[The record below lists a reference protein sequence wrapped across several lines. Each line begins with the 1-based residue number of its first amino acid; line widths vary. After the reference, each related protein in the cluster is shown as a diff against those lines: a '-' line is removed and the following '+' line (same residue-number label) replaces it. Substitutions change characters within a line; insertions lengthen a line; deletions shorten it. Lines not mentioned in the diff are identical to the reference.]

1 MSQGLFSAVE
11 LEVGGVD
18 PRIGW
23 RLERLEVL
31 NWGTFDRRVWTF
43 LANGNNA
50 LLTGDIGSGKSTM
63 VDAVTTLLMPS
74 QKIAYNK
81 AAGAEQRERTLRS
94 YVAGHYKSEQ
104 NEFTSGSRAV
114 GLRPGN
120 TYSVILGVFANRAY
134 GTSVTLAQVF
144 WMKEGH
150 QGQPDRFYLTSSEE
164 LSIAGDF
171 TEFGTDVSGL
181 KRRLRERGAR
191 LHDHF
196 PDYGRDFRR
205 MLGIESE
212 QAMDLFHQTVSM
224 KSVGDLNDFVR
235 QHMLEPFD
243 AKPAIDDLIAHFE
256 DLSAAH
262 EAVLKARAQ
271 LAELAPLLTECDE
284 FAGIEAQIGAMSAQ
298 RDGLERHAAQV
309 KIGLLDASVSGLS
322 AAIEARGRTLAD
334 VDAQIA
340 ALDSDRQRLEL
351 ERAGFGGDR
360 IREIEQAMT
369 EADAQRVG
377 RRARFEQAAELLQ
390 RAQLP
395 AVASAAQFATVR
407 TLLEPALTRVG
418 EELAEADNRIQE
430 LAVERGGIADESREV
445 NEELLS
451 LQGRVSNLPR
461 QSLDLRA
468 RMCDELKIADDE
480 LPFAGELMQV
490 RREDSAWEG
499 VAERVLRSLGL
510 SLLVPQEHYAAA
522 SQWINDR
529 HLGTRLVYY
538 RVPATLGPASG
549 ASADA
554 VENPLH
560 AIVQVKTG
568 NFAPWLERQLV
579 ARARH
584 ELTETMEEFRRAE
597 WAVTKQGQVKSG
609 GGRHD
614 KDDSRRIDD
623 RRSYVLG
630 WSNEEKVQLL
640 LEEAQHLQRQ
650 LTRIDDER
658 AALAVARRLVE
669 ERRTSLDQ
677 LFVFADWSELDW
689 EASVNRI
696 AELAA
701 EKQRIEASSN
711 ELAKVTEAL
720 ATVQGTLVERRG
732 ERDVLIGEN
741 RGDERER
748 DSQGLALQR
757 LRAVLEGDAPKPSAE
772 AATVLERLFD
782 KRLRAE
788 PTVDVEAVDRADA
801 SIRTTL
807 TNGIDTKR
815 QDLQRRGQRIVGR
828 MREFRSKFP
837 LDVAE
842 ADDSVQS
849 ADEYRRLQERLAVD
863 DLPRFEASFK
873 EYLNTN
879 TIRDIAGFSS
889 QLNKHAEL
897 IRERVD
903 TINESLVS
911 IDYNPGRYISLIVTR
926 TPSTEIRDFISDLRA
941 CTDDSL
947 AGDDQDQYSEQK
959 FLQVKRII
967 ERLKGRE
974 GQTEADRAWTRRVS
988 DVRNWYV
995 FSASERSRDDDVEHE
1010 HYTDSGGKS
1019 GGQKEKLA
1027 YTILAASL
1035 AYQFKLEWGVTRSK
1049 TFRFV
1054 VIDEAFGR
1062 GSDDSTR
1069 FALSLFAKL
1078 GLQLLI
1084 VTPLQKIHV
1093 IEPFVSSVGFVDNI
1107 TGRDSRLQNLTI
1119 EELREQRLARR
1130 RDR

>member
-1 MSQGLFSAVE
+1 MSTGLFSTVE
-11 LEVGGVD
+11 LDAGAAD
-18 PRIGW
+18 ARIGW

-43 LANGNNA
+43 EANGHNA

-104 NEFTSGSRAV
+104 NELTSGSRAV

-120 TYSVILGVFANRAY
+120 TYSVILGVFVNRAY
-134 GTSVTLAQVF
+134 ASSVTLAQVF

-150 QGQPDRFYLTSSEE
+150 QGQPDRFYLTAPEE
-164 LSIAGDF
+164 LSIAADF
-171 TEFGTDVSGL
+171 TEFGTDVAGL

-243 AKPAIDDLIAHFE
+243 ARPAIDELIAHFE

-262 EAVLKARAQ
+262 EAVLRARAQ
-271 LAELAPLLTECDE
+271 LAELAPLLQECDE
-284 FAGIEAQIGAMSAQ
+284 FAGIEDQITAMTAQ
-298 RDGLERHAAQV
+298 RDGLARHAARLKV
-309 KIGLLDASVSGLS
+309 GLLNASIATLNS
-322 AAIEARGRTLAD
+322 AIEARRRTLSE
-334 VDAQIA
+334 VDAQIVS
-340 ALDSDRQRLEL
+340 LDSDRQRLEVQ
-351 ERAGFGGDR
+351 RAGFGGDR
-360 IREIEQAMT
+360 IREIEQAIA
-369 EADAQRVG
+369 EADLQRVA
-377 RRARFEQAAELLQ
+377 RRARFEQAAELLT
-390 RAQLP
+390 RAELP
-395 AVASAAQFATVR
+395 AVTTAEQFDDVR
-407 TLLEPALTRVG
+407 TLLAPALVRVS
-418 EELAEADNRIQE
+418 EELAETENRIQE
-430 LAVERGGIADESREV
+430 LAVERGGVADESREV

-451 LQGRVSNLPR
+451 LQSRGSNLPR
-461 QSLDLRA
+461 QSLDVRS
-468 RMCDELKIADDE
+468 RMCDELQISEDE
-480 LPFAGELMQV
+480 LPFAGELLQV
-490 RREDSAWEG
+490 RHEDRAWEG

-538 RVPATLGPASG
+538 RVPANLGPASG
-549 ASADA
+549 AAADSPA
-554 VENPLH
+554 NPLH
-560 AIVQVKTG
+560 GIVQVKG
-568 NFAPWLERQLV
+568 GAFAPWLERQLV

-640 LEEAQHLQRQ
+640 IEEAHHLQRQ

-658 AALAVARRLVE
+658 GALTVRRRGVE

-677 LFVFADWSELDW
+677 LQVFGDWSELDW
-689 EASVNRI
+689 MASVNRMSD
-696 AELAA
+696 LTA
-701 EKQRIEASSN
+701 EKQNIEASSG
-711 ELAKVTEAL
+711 ELVKVTELLNGVQASLL
-720 ATVQGTLVERRG
+720 ARRD
-732 ERDVLIGEN
+732 ERDHLIGEN

-748 DSQGLALQR
+748 DSQVSVLDRLHGLLADGGSEVADEILK
-757 LRAVLEGDAPKPSAE
+757 E
-772 AATVLERLFD
+772 LERLFS
-782 KRLRAE
+782 KRLRDE
-788 PTVDVEAVDRADA
+788 PGVDVDAVDKADA
-801 SIRTTL
+801 SIRSTL
-807 TNGIDTKR
+807 TNSIDSKR

-828 MREFRSKFP
+828 MREFRVKFP
-837 LDVAE
+837 MDVAE

-889 QLNKHAEL
+889 QLHKHAEL
-897 IRERVD
+897 IKERVD

-926 TPSTEIRDFISDLRA
+926 TPSTEIRDFIADLRA

-947 AGDDQDQYSEQK
+947 AGEDQDQYSEQK

-974 GQTEADRAWTRRVS
+974 GQTEADRAWTKRVS

-1069 FALSLFAKL
+1069 FALSLFARL

-1107 TGRDSRLQNLTI
+1107 TGRDSRLQNLSI
-1119 EELREQRLARR
+1119 EELHEKREARR
-1130 RDR
+1130 RER

>member
-1 MSQGLFSAVE
+1 MSTGLFSAVE
-11 LEVGGVD
+11 LDAGAAD
-18 PRIGW
+18 ARIGW

-43 LANGNNA
+43 EANGHNA

-120 TYSVILGVFANRAY
+120 TYSVILGVFVNRAY
-134 GTSVTLAQVF
+134 ASSVTLAQVF

-150 QGQPDRFYLTSSEE
+150 QGQPDRFYLTAPEE
-164 LSIAGDF
+164 LSIAADF
-171 TEFGTDVSGL
+171 TEFGTDVAGL

-243 AKPAIDDLIAHFE
+243 ARPAIDDLIAHFE

-262 EAVLKARAQ
+262 EAVLRARAQ
-271 LAELAPLLTECDE
+271 LAELAPLLLECDE
-284 FAGIEAQIGAMSAQ
+284 FAGIEAQITAMTAQ
-298 RDGLERHAAQV
+298 RDGLARHAARLKV
-309 KIGLLDASVSGLS
+309 GLLDASIAALNS
-322 AAIEARGRTLAD
+322 AIETRRRTLAE
-334 VDAQIA
+334 VDAQISN
-340 ALDSDRQRLEL
+340 LDSDRQRLEVQ
-351 ERAGFGGDR
+351 RAGFGGDR
-360 IREIEQAMT
+360 IREIEQAIA
-369 EADAQRVG
+369 EADLQRVA
-377 RRARFEQAAELLQ
+377 RRARFEQASDLLTRAE
-390 RAQLP
+390 LP
-395 AVASAAQFATVR
+395 AVATAEQFDDVR
-407 TLLEPALTRVG
+407 ALLAPALVRVS
-418 EELAEADNRIQE
+418 EELAETENRIQE
-430 LAVERGGIADESREV
+430 LAVERGGVSDESREV

-451 LQGRVSNLPR
+451 LQSRGSNLPR
-461 QSLDLRA
+461 QSLDVRS
-468 RMCDELKIADDE
+468 RMCAELQISEDE
-480 LPFAGELMQV
+480 LPFAGELLQV
-490 RREDSAWEG
+490 RHEDRAWEG

-510 SLLVPQEHYAAA
+510 SLLVPQEHYTAA

-538 RVPATLGPASG
+538 RVPANLGPAAG
-549 ASADA
+549 AAADSPS
-554 VENPLH
+554 NPLH
-560 AIVQVKTG
+560 AIVQVKG
-568 NFAPWLERQLV
+568 GAFAPWLERQLV

-640 LEEAQHLQRQ
+640 IEEAHHLQRQ

-658 AALAVARRLVE
+658 GALAVQRRGVE

-677 LFVFADWSELDW
+677 LQVFGDWSELDW
-689 EASVNRI
+689 MASVNRMSD
-696 AELAA
+696 LTA
-701 EKQRIEASSN
+701 EKERIEASSG
-711 ELAKVTEAL
+711 ELMKVTELLNGVQASLL
-720 ATVQGTLVERRG
+720 ARRD
-732 ERDVLIGEN
+732 ERDHLIGEN

-748 DSQGLALQR
+748 DSQISVLDR
-757 LRAVLEGDAPKPSAE
+757 LRGLLADDGSEVDGEMLQE
-772 AATVLERLFD
+772 LERLFA

-788 PTVDVEAVDRADA
+788 PVVDVDAVDRADA
-801 SIRTTL
+801 LIRSTL

-828 MREFRSKFP
+828 MREFRVKFP
-837 LDVAE
+837 IDVAE

-889 QLNKHAEL
+889 QLHKHSEL
-897 IRERVD
+897 IKERVD

-926 TPSTEIRDFISDLRA
+926 TPSTEIRDFIADLRA

-974 GQTEADRAWTRRVS
+974 GQTEADRAWTKRVS
-988 DVRNWYV
+988 DVRNWFV

-1069 FALSLFAKL
+1069 FALSLFARL

-1107 TGRDSRLQNLTI
+1107 SGRDSRLQNLSI
-1119 EELREQRLARR
+1119 EELHEKREARR
-1130 RDR
+1130 RER

>member
-1 MSQGLFSAVE
+1 MSTGLFSAVE
-11 LEVGGVD
+11 LDAGAAD
-18 PRIGW
+18 ARIGW

-43 LANGNNA
+43 EANGHNA

-104 NEFTSGSRAV
+104 NELTSGSRAV

-120 TYSVILGVFANRAY
+120 TYSVILGVFVNRAY
-134 GTSVTLAQVF
+134 ASSVTLAQVF

-150 QGQPDRFYLTSSEE
+150 QGQPDRFYLTAPEE
-164 LSIAGDF
+164 LSIAADF
-171 TEFGTDVSGL
+171 TEFGTDVAGL

-243 AKPAIDDLIAHFE
+243 ARPAIDDLIAHFE

-262 EAVLKARAQ
+262 EAVLRARAQ
-271 LAELAPLLTECDE
+271 LAELAPLLQECDE
-284 FAGIEAQIGAMSAQ
+284 FAGIEDQITAMTAQ
-298 RDGLERHAAQV
+298 RDGLARHAARLKV
-309 KIGLLDASVSGLS
+309 GLLNASIATLNS
-322 AAIEARGRTLAD
+322 AIEARRRTLSE
-334 VDAQIA
+334 VDAQIVS
-340 ALDSDRQRLEL
+340 LDSDRQRLEVQ
-351 ERAGFGGDR
+351 RAGFGGDR
-360 IREIEQAMT
+360 IREIEQAIA
-369 EADAQRVG
+369 EADLQRLA
-377 RRARFEQAAELLQ
+377 RRARFEQAAELLT
-390 RAQLP
+390 RAELP
-395 AVASAAQFATVR
+395 AVTTAEQFDDVR
-407 TLLEPALTRVG
+407 TLLAPALVRVS
-418 EELAEADNRIQE
+418 EELAETENRIQE
-430 LAVERGGIADESREV
+430 LAVERGGVADESREV

-451 LQGRVSNLPR
+451 LQSRGNNLPR
-461 QSLDLRA
+461 QSLDVRS
-468 RMCDELKIADDE
+468 RMCDELQISEDE
-480 LPFAGELMQV
+480 LPFAGELLQV
-490 RREDSAWEG
+490 RHEDRAWEG

-538 RVPATLGPASG
+538 RVPANLGPASG
-549 ASADA
+549 AAADSPA
-554 VENPLH
+554 NPLH
-560 AIVQVKTG
+560 GIVQVKG
-568 NFAPWLERQLV
+568 GAFAPWLERQLV

-640 LEEAQHLQRQ
+640 IEEAHHLQRQ

-658 AALAVARRLVE
+658 GALAVRRRGVE

-677 LFVFADWSELDW
+677 LQVFGDWSELDW
-689 EASVNRI
+689 MASVNRMSD
-696 AELAA
+696 LTA
-701 EKQRIEASSN
+701 EKERIEASSG
-711 ELAKVTEAL
+711 ELVKVTELLNGVQASLL
-720 ATVQGTLVERRG
+720 ARRA
-732 ERDVLIGEN
+732 ERDHLIGEN

-748 DSQGLALQR
+748 DSQVSVLDRLHGFLAGGGSEVADEILK
-757 LRAVLEGDAPKPSAE
+757 E
-772 AATVLERLFD
+772 LERLFS
-782 KRLRAE
+782 KRLRDE
-788 PTVDVEAVDRADA
+788 PFVDVEAVDRADA
-801 SIRTTL
+801 SIRSTL
-807 TNGIDTKR
+807 TNGIDSKR

-828 MREFRSKFP
+828 MREFRVKFP
-837 LDVAE
+837 MDVAE

-889 QLNKHAEL
+889 QLHKHAEL
-897 IRERVD
+897 IKERVD

-926 TPSTEIRDFISDLRA
+926 TPSTEIRDFIADLRA

-947 AGDDQDQYSEQK
+947 AGEDQDQYSEQK

-974 GQTEADRAWTRRVS
+974 GQTEADRAWTKRVS

-1069 FALSLFAKL
+1069 FALSLFARL

-1107 TGRDSRLQNLTI
+1107 TGRDSRLQNLSI
-1119 EELREQRLARR
+1119 EELHEKREARR
-1130 RDR
+1130 RER

>member
-1 MSQGLFSAVE
+1 MSTGLFSAVE
-11 LEVGGVD
+11 LDAGAAD
-18 PRIGW
+18 ARIGW

-43 LANGNNA
+43 EANGHNA

-104 NEFTSGSRAV
+104 NELTSGSRAV

-120 TYSVILGVFANRAY
+120 TYSVILGVFVNRAY
-134 GTSVTLAQVF
+134 ASSVTLAQVF

-150 QGQPDRFYLTSSEE
+150 QGQPDRFYLTAPEE
-164 LSIAGDF
+164 LSIAADF
-171 TEFGTDVSGL
+171 TEFGTDVAGL

-243 AKPAIDDLIAHFE
+243 ARPAMDDLIAHFE

-262 EAVLKARAQ
+262 EAVLRARAQ
-271 LAELAPLLTECDE
+271 LAELAPLLQECDE
-284 FAGIEAQIGAMSAQ
+284 FAGIEDQITAMTAQ
-298 RDGLERHAAQV
+298 REGLARHAARLKV
-309 KIGLLDASVSGLS
+309 GLLNASIATLNS
-322 AAIEARGRTLAD
+322 AIEARRRTLSE
-334 VDAQIA
+334 VDAQIVS
-340 ALDSDRQRLEL
+340 LDSDRQRLEVQ
-351 ERAGFGGDR
+351 RAGFGGDR
-360 IREIEQAMT
+360 IREIEQAIA
-369 EADAQRVG
+369 EADLQRVA
-377 RRARFEQAAELLQ
+377 RRARFEQAAELLT
-390 RAQLP
+390 RAELP
-395 AVASAAQFATVR
+395 AVTTAEQFDDVR
-407 TLLEPALTRVG
+407 TLLAPALVRVS
-418 EELAEADNRIQE
+418 EELAETENRIQE
-430 LAVERGGIADESREV
+430 LAVERGGVADESREV

-451 LQGRVSNLPR
+451 LQSRGSNLPR
-461 QSLDLRA
+461 QSLDVRS
-468 RMCDELKIADDE
+468 RMCDELQISEDE
-480 LPFAGELMQV
+480 VPFAGELLQV
-490 RREDSAWEG
+490 RHEDRAWEG

-538 RVPATLGPASG
+538 RVPANLGPASG
-549 ASADA
+549 AAADSPA
-554 VENPLH
+554 NPLH
-560 AIVQVKTG
+560 GIVQVKG
-568 NFAPWLERQLV
+568 GGFAPWLERQLV

-640 LEEAQHLQRQ
+640 IEEAHHLQRQ

-658 AALAVARRLVE
+658 GALAIRRRGVE

-677 LFVFADWSELDW
+677 LQVFGDWSELDW
-689 EASVNRI
+689 MASVNRMSD
-696 AELAA
+696 LTA
-701 EKQRIEASSN
+701 EKERIEASSG
-711 ELAKVTEAL
+711 ELMKVTELLNGVQASLL
-720 ATVQGTLVERRG
+720 ARRA
-732 ERDVLIGEN
+732 ERDHLIGEN

-748 DSQGLALQR
+748 DSQVSVLDRLHGFLAGGGSEVADEILK
-757 LRAVLEGDAPKPSAE
+757 E
-772 AATVLERLFD
+772 LERLFS
-782 KRLRAE
+782 KRLRDE
-788 PTVDVEAVDRADA
+788 PVVDVDAVDRADA
-801 SIRTTL
+801 SIRSTL
-807 TNGIDTKR
+807 TNGIDSKR

-828 MREFRSKFP
+828 MREFRVKFP
-837 LDVAE
+837 MDVAE

-889 QLNKHAEL
+889 QLHKHAEL
-897 IRERVD
+897 IKERVD

-926 TPSTEIRDFISDLRA
+926 TPSTEIRDFIADLRA

-947 AGDDQDQYSEQK
+947 AGEDQDQYSEQK

-974 GQTEADRAWTRRVS
+974 GQTEADRAWTKRVS

-1069 FALSLFAKL
+1069 FALSLFARL

-1107 TGRDSRLQNLTI
+1107 SGRDSRLQNLSI
-1119 EELREQRLARR
+1119 EELHEKREARR
-1130 RDR
+1130 RER

>member
-1 MSQGLFSAVE
+1 MSTGLFSAVE
-11 LEVGGVD
+11 LDAGAAD
-18 PRIGW
+18 ARIGW

-43 LANGNNA
+43 EANGHNA

-104 NEFTSGSRAV
+104 NELTSGSRAV

-120 TYSVILGVFANRAY
+120 TYSVILGVFVNRAY
-134 GTSVTLAQVF
+134 ASSVTLAQVF

-150 QGQPDRFYLTSSEE
+150 QGQPDRFYLTAPEE
-164 LSIAGDF
+164 LSIAADF
-171 TEFGTDVSGL
+171 TEFGTDVAGL

-243 AKPAIDDLIAHFE
+243 ARPAIDDLIAHFE

-262 EAVLKARAQ
+262 EAVLRARAQ
-271 LAELAPLLTECDE
+271 LAELAPLLQECDE
-284 FAGIEAQIGAMSAQ
+284 FAGIEDQITAMTAQ
-298 RDGLERHAAQV
+298 RDGLARHAARLKV
-309 KIGLLDASVSGLS
+309 GLLNASIATLNS
-322 AAIEARGRTLAD
+322 AIEARRRTLSE
-334 VDAQIA
+334 VDAQIVS
-340 ALDSDRQRLEL
+340 LDSDRQRLEVQ
-351 ERAGFGGDR
+351 RAGFGGDR
-360 IREIEQAMT
+360 IREIEQAIA
-369 EADAQRVG
+369 EADLQRVA
-377 RRARFEQAAELLQ
+377 RRARFEQAAELLT
-390 RAQLP
+390 RAELP
-395 AVASAAQFATVR
+395 AVTTAEQFDDVR
-407 TLLEPALTRVG
+407 TLLAPALVRVS
-418 EELAEADNRIQE
+418 EELAETENRIQE
-430 LAVERGGIADESREV
+430 LAVERGGVADESREV

-451 LQGRVSNLPR
+451 LQSRGSNLPR
-461 QSLDLRA
+461 QSLDVRS
-468 RMCDELKIADDE
+468 RMCDELQISEDE
-480 LPFAGELMQV
+480 LPFAGELLQV
-490 RREDSAWEG
+490 RHEDRAWEG

-538 RVPATLGPASG
+538 RVPANLGPASG
-549 ASADA
+549 AAADSPA
-554 VENPLH
+554 NPLH
-560 AIVQVKTG
+560 GIVQVKG
-568 NFAPWLERQLV
+568 GAFAPWLERQLV

-623 RRSYVLG
+623 RRSFVLG

-640 LEEAQHLQRQ
+640 IEEAHHLQRQ

-658 AALAVARRLVE
+658 GALAVQRRGVE

-677 LFVFADWSELDW
+677 LQVFGDWSELDW
-689 EASVNRI
+689 MASVNRMSD
-696 AELAA
+696 LTA
-701 EKQRIEASSN
+701 EKERIEASSG
-711 ELAKVTEAL
+711 ELVKVTELLNGVQASLL
-720 ATVQGTLVERRG
+720 ARRA
-732 ERDVLIGEN
+732 ERDHLIGEN

-748 DSQGLALQR
+748 DSQVSVLDRLHGFLAGGGSEVADEILK
-757 LRAVLEGDAPKPSAE
+757 E
-772 AATVLERLFD
+772 LERLFS
-782 KRLRAE
+782 KRLRDE
-788 PTVDVEAVDRADA
+788 PFVDVEAVDRADA
-801 SIRTTL
+801 SIRSTL
-807 TNGIDTKR
+807 TNSIDSKR

-828 MREFRSKFP
+828 MREFRVKFP
-837 LDVAE
+837 MDVAE

-873 EYLNTN
+873 EYLNT
-879 TIRDIAGFSS
+879 TPIRDIAGFSS
-889 QLNKHAEL
+889 QLHKHAEL
-897 IRERVD
+897 IKERVD

-926 TPSTEIRDFISDLRA
+926 TPSTEIRDFIADLRA

-947 AGDDQDQYSEQK
+947 AGEDQDQYSEQK

-974 GQTEADRAWTRRVS
+974 GQTEADRAWTKRVS

-1069 FALSLFAKL
+1069 FALSLFARL

-1107 TGRDSRLQNLTI
+1107 TGRDSRLQNLSI
-1119 EELREQRLARR
+1119 EELHEKREARR
-1130 RDR
+1130 RER

>member
-1 MSQGLFSAVE
+1 MSTGLFSAVE
-11 LEVGGVD
+11 LDAGAAD
-18 PRIGW
+18 ARIGW

-43 LANGNNA
+43 EANGHNA

-104 NEFTSGSRAV
+104 NELTSGSRAV

-120 TYSVILGVFANRAY
+120 TYSVILGVFVNRAY
-134 GTSVTLAQVF
+134 ASSVTLAQVF

-150 QGQPDRFYLTSSEE
+150 QGQPDRFYLTAPEE
-164 LSIAGDF
+164 LSIAADF
-171 TEFGTDVSGL
+171 TEFGTDVAGL

-243 AKPAIDDLIAHFE
+243 ARPAIDELIAHFE

-262 EAVLKARAQ
+262 EAVLRARAQ
-271 LAELAPLLTECDE
+271 LAELAPLLQECDE
-284 FAGIEAQIGAMSAQ
+284 FAGIEDQITAMTAQ
-298 RDGLERHAAQV
+298 RDGLARHAARLKV
-309 KIGLLDASVSGLS
+309 GLLNASIATLNS
-322 AAIEARGRTLAD
+322 AIEARRRTLSE
-334 VDAQIA
+334 VDAQIVS
-340 ALDSDRQRLEL
+340 LDSDRQRLEVQ
-351 ERAGFGGDR
+351 RAGFGGDR
-360 IREIEQAMT
+360 IREIEQAIA
-369 EADAQRVG
+369 EADLQRVA
-377 RRARFEQAAELLQ
+377 RRARFEQAAELLT
-390 RAQLP
+390 RAELP
-395 AVASAAQFATVR
+395 AVTTAEQFDDVR
-407 TLLEPALTRVG
+407 TLLAPALVRVS
-418 EELAEADNRIQE
+418 EELAETENRIQE
-430 LAVERGGIADESREV
+430 LAVERGGVADESREV

-451 LQGRVSNLPR
+451 LQSRGNNLPR
-461 QSLDLRA
+461 QSLDVRS
-468 RMCDELKIADDE
+468 RMCDELQISEDE
-480 LPFAGELMQV
+480 LPFAGELLQV
-490 RREDSAWEG
+490 RHEDRAWEG

-538 RVPATLGPASG
+538 RVPANLGPASG
-549 ASADA
+549 AAADSPA
-554 VENPLH
+554 NPLH
-560 AIVQVKTG
+560 GIVQVKG
-568 NFAPWLERQLV
+568 GAFAPWLERQLV

-640 LEEAQHLQRQ
+640 IEEAHHLQRQ

-658 AALAVARRLVE
+658 GALAVRRRGVE

-677 LFVFADWSELDW
+677 LQVFGDWSELDW
-689 EASVNRI
+689 MASVNRMSD
-696 AELAA
+696 LTA
-701 EKQRIEASSN
+701 EKERIEASSG
-711 ELAKVTEAL
+711 ELVKVTELLNGVQASLL
-720 ATVQGTLVERRG
+720 ARRA
-732 ERDVLIGEN
+732 ERDHLIGEN

-748 DSQGLALQR
+748 DSQVSVLDRLHGFLAGGGSEVADEILK
-757 LRAVLEGDAPKPSAE
+757 E
-772 AATVLERLFD
+772 LERLFS
-782 KRLRAE
+782 KRLRDE
-788 PTVDVEAVDRADA
+788 PVVDVDAVDRADA
-801 SIRTTL
+801 SIRSTL
-807 TNGIDTKR
+807 TNGIDSKR

-828 MREFRSKFP
+828 MREFRVKFP
-837 LDVAE
+837 MDVAE

-889 QLNKHAEL
+889 QLHKHAEL
-897 IRERVD
+897 IKERVD

-926 TPSTEIRDFISDLRA
+926 TPSTEIRDFIADLRA

-947 AGDDQDQYSEQK
+947 AGEDQDQYSEQK

-974 GQTEADRAWTRRVS
+974 GQTEADRAWTKRVS

-1069 FALSLFAKL
+1069 FALSLFARL

-1107 TGRDSRLQNLTI
+1107 TGRDSRLQNLSI
-1119 EELREQRLARR
+1119 EELHEKREARR
-1130 RDR
+1130 RER

>member
-1 MSQGLFSAVE
+1 MSTGLFSAVE
-11 LEVGGVD
+11 LDAGAAD
-18 PRIGW
+18 ARIGW

-43 LANGNNA
+43 EANGHNA

-104 NEFTSGSRAV
+104 NELTSGSRAV

-120 TYSVILGVFANRAY
+120 TYSVILGVFVNRAY
-134 GTSVTLAQVF
+134 ASSVTLAQVF

-150 QGQPDRFYLTSSEE
+150 QGQPDRFYLTAPEE
-164 LSIAGDF
+164 LSIAADF
-171 TEFGTDVSGL
+171 TEFGTDVAGL

-243 AKPAIDDLIAHFE
+243 ARPAIDDLIAHFE

-262 EAVLKARAQ
+262 EAVLRARAQ
-271 LAELAPLLTECDE
+271 LAELAPLLQECDE
-284 FAGIEAQIGAMSAQ
+284 FAGIEDQITAMTAQ
-298 RDGLERHAAQV
+298 RDGLARHAARLKV
-309 KIGLLDASVSGLS
+309 GLLNASIATLNS
-322 AAIEARGRTLAD
+322 AIEARRRTLSE
-334 VDAQIA
+334 VDAQIVS
-340 ALDSDRQRLEL
+340 LDSDRQRLEVQ
-351 ERAGFGGDR
+351 RAGFGGDR
-360 IREIEQAMT
+360 IREIEQAIA
-369 EADAQRVG
+369 EADLQRVA
-377 RRARFEQAAELLQ
+377 RRARFEQAAELLT
-390 RAQLP
+390 RAELP
-395 AVASAAQFATVR
+395 AVTTAEQFDDVR
-407 TLLEPALTRVG
+407 TLLAPALVRVS
-418 EELAEADNRIQE
+418 EELAETENRIQE
-430 LAVERGGIADESREV
+430 LAVERGGVADESREV

-451 LQGRVSNLPR
+451 LQSRGSNLPR
-461 QSLDLRA
+461 QSLDVRS
-468 RMCDELKIADDE
+468 RMCDELQISEDE
-480 LPFAGELMQV
+480 LPFAGELLQV
-490 RREDSAWEG
+490 RHEDRAWEG

-529 HLGTRLVYY
+529 HLGTRLVDS
-538 RVPATLGPASG
+538 RVPANLGPASG
-549 ASADA
+549 AAADSPA
-554 VENPLH
+554 NPLH
-560 AIVQVKTG
+560 GIVQVKG
-568 NFAPWLERQLV
+568 GAFAPWLERQLV

-640 LEEAQHLQRQ
+640 IEEAHHLQRQ

-658 AALAVARRLVE
+658 GALAVQRRGVE

-677 LFVFADWSELDW
+677 LQVFGDWSELDW
-689 EASVNRI
+689 MASVNRMSD
-696 AELAA
+696 LTA
-701 EKQRIEASSN
+701 EKERIEASSG
-711 ELAKVTEAL
+711 ELVKVTELLNGVQASLL
-720 ATVQGTLVERRG
+720 ARRA
-732 ERDVLIGEN
+732 ERDHLIGEN

-748 DSQGLALQR
+748 DSQVSVLDRLHGFLAGGGSEVADEILK
-757 LRAVLEGDAPKPSAE
+757 E
-772 AATVLERLFD
+772 LERLFS
-782 KRLRAE
+782 KRLRDE
-788 PTVDVEAVDRADA
+788 PFVDVEAVDRADA
-801 SIRTTL
+801 SIRSTL
-807 TNGIDTKR
+807 TNSIDSKR

-828 MREFRSKFP
+828 MREFRVKFP
-837 LDVAE
+837 MDVAE

-889 QLNKHAEL
+889 QLHKHAEL
-897 IRERVD
+897 IKERVD

-926 TPSTEIRDFISDLRA
+926 TPSTEIRDFIADLRA

-947 AGDDQDQYSEQK
+947 AGEDQDQYSEQK

-974 GQTEADRAWTRRVS
+974 GQTEADRAWTKRVS

-1069 FALSLFAKL
+1069 FALSLFARL

-1107 TGRDSRLQNLTI
+1107 TGRDSRLQNLSI
-1119 EELREQRLARR
+1119 EELHEKREARR
-1130 RDR
+1130 RER

>member
-1 MSQGLFSAVE
+1 MSTGLFSTVE
-11 LEVGGVD
+11 LDAGAAD
-18 PRIGW
+18 ARIGW

-43 LANGNNA
+43 EANGHNA

-104 NEFTSGSRAV
+104 NELTSGSRAV

-120 TYSVILGVFANRAY
+120 TYSVILGVFVNRAY
-134 GTSVTLAQVF
+134 ASSVTLAQVF

-150 QGQPDRFYLTSSEE
+150 QGQPDRFYLTAPEE
-164 LSIAGDF
+164 LSIAADF
-171 TEFGTDVSGL
+171 TEFGTDVAGL

-243 AKPAIDDLIAHFE
+243 ARPAIDDLIAHFE

-262 EAVLKARAQ
+262 EAVLRARAQ
-271 LAELAPLLTECDE
+271 LAELAPLLQECDE
-284 FAGIEAQIGAMSAQ
+284 FAGIEDQITAMTAQ
-298 RDGLERHAAQV
+298 RDGLARHAARLKV
-309 KIGLLDASVSGLS
+309 GLLNASIATLNS
-322 AAIEARGRTLAD
+322 AIEARRRTLSE
-334 VDAQIA
+334 VDAQIVS
-340 ALDSDRQRLEL
+340 LDSDRQRLEVQ
-351 ERAGFGGDR
+351 RAGFGGDR
-360 IREIEQAMT
+360 IREIEQAIA
-369 EADAQRVG
+369 EADLQRVA
-377 RRARFEQAAELLQ
+377 RRARFEQAAELLT
-390 RAQLP
+390 RAELP
-395 AVASAAQFATVR
+395 AVTTAEQFDDVR
-407 TLLEPALTRVG
+407 TLLAPALVRVS
-418 EELAEADNRIQE
+418 EELAETENRIQE
-430 LAVERGGIADESREV
+430 LAVERGGVADESREV

-451 LQGRVSNLPR
+451 LQSRGSNLPR
-461 QSLDLRA
+461 QSLDVRS
-468 RMCDELKIADDE
+468 RMCDELQISEDE
-480 LPFAGELMQV
+480 LPFAGELLQV
-490 RREDSAWEG
+490 RHEDRAWEG

-538 RVPATLGPASG
+538 RVPANLGPASG
-549 ASADA
+549 AAADSPA
-554 VENPLH
+554 NPLH
-560 AIVQVKTG
+560 GIVQVKG
-568 NFAPWLERQLV
+568 GAFAPWLERQLV

-640 LEEAQHLQRQ
+640 IEEAHHLQRQ

-658 AALAVARRLVE
+658 GALAVRRRGVE

-677 LFVFADWSELDW
+677 LQVFGDWSELDW
-689 EASVNRI
+689 MASVNRMSD
-696 AELAA
+696 LTA
-701 EKQRIEASSN
+701 EKERIEASSG
-711 ELAKVTEAL
+711 ELVKVTELLNGVQASLL
-720 ATVQGTLVERRG
+720 ARRA
-732 ERDVLIGEN
+732 ERDHLIGEN

-748 DSQGLALQR
+748 DSQVSVLDRLHGFLAGGGSEVADEILK
-757 LRAVLEGDAPKPSAE
+757 E
-772 AATVLERLFD
+772 LERLFS
-782 KRLRAE
+782 KRLRDE
-788 PTVDVEAVDRADA
+788 PVVDVDAVDRADA
-801 SIRTTL
+801 SIRSTL
-807 TNGIDTKR
+807 TNGIDSKR

-828 MREFRSKFP
+828 MREFRVKFP
-837 LDVAE
+837 MDVAE

-889 QLNKHAEL
+889 QLHKHAEL
-897 IRERVD
+897 IKERVD

-926 TPSTEIRDFISDLRA
+926 TPSTEIRDFIAALRA

-947 AGDDQDQYSEQK
+947 AGEDQDQYSEQK
-959 FLQVKRII
+959 FVQVKRII

-974 GQTEADRAWTRRVS
+974 GQTEADRAWTKRVS

-1069 FALSLFAKL
+1069 FALSLFARL

-1107 TGRDSRLQNLTI
+1107 TGRDSRLQNLSI
-1119 EELREQRLARR
+1119 EELHEKREARR
-1130 RDR
+1130 RER